1 VVESEKKKK
10 KKRSVV
16 VALDASESLNE
27 FGALR
32 LSRAVGRL

>member
-1 VVESEKKKK
+1 VVESEKKK